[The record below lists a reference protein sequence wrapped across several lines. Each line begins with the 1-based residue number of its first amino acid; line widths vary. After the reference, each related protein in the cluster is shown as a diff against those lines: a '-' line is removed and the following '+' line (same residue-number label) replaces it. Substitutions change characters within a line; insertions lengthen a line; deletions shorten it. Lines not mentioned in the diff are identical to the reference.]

1 MKDERA
7 FIFDAYGTL
16 FDVNAACRE
25 LSIEVGEKWQE
36 LSTLWRLRQVE
47 YTWLRNSMNA
57 YIDFWQITSD
67 SLDYAM
73 DTLNINNKNLRSN
86 LLKLYLKL
94 EAYSEVKGVLE
105 KLKEEGFKT
114 GILSNGSKK
123 MLDSAVKNAN
133 ISGLLDEVISVE
145 ECKVYK
151 PSNKVYDLVEIKM
164 GIKKEQVLF
173 FSSNAWDMH
182 AASNYGFN
190 TIWVNRFNAK
200 LERLPGKPLKIVNS
214 LEKINKIINHDQY
227 PNAKNQ
233 IYNY

>member
-1 MKDERA
+1 MKEKRV

-214 LEKINKIINHDQY
+214 LEKINKII
-227 PNAKNQ
+227 
-233 IYNY
+233 

>member
-1 MKDERA
+1 MNEERA
-7 FIFDAYGTL
+7 LIFDAYGTL

-25 LSIEVGEKWQE
+25 LSIEVGEKWEQ

-57 YIDFWQITSD
+57 YVDFWQITSD
-67 SLDYAM
+67 SLDFAM
-73 DTLNINNKNLRSN
+73 DTLNLNNKNLREN
-86 LLKLYLKL
+86 LLKLYLNL
-94 EAYSEVKGVLE
+94 DAYREVKGVLE
-105 KLKEEGFKT
+105 KLKEEGYKT

-123 MLDSAVKNAN
+123 MLDSAVKNAD
-133 ISGLLDEVISVE
+133 ISELLDEVISVE

-182 AASNYGFN
+182 AAANYGFN

-214 LEKINKIINHDQY
+214 LVSINKII
-227 PNAKNQ
+227 
-233 IYNY
+233 